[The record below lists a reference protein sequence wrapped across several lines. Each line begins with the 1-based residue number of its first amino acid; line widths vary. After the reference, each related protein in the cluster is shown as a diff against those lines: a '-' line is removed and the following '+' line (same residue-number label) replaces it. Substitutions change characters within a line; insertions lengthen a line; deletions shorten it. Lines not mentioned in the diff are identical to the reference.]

1 MLSLL
6 LTLTCA
12 VAHVS
17 AQASSSSS
25 SSSSSPSTIYY
36 RITISNESGRDGT
49 YSVFLQPP
57 EVTGGGS
64 DVFAHAWVTAFV
76 QTGGSVDVR
85 TTSDWYAWAGKA
97 PQYPAPGVRITGG
110 VSRMAQIGSSG
121 VNGSTFEMRVVNDAP
136 TLIEVLPEATAGAYE
151 IITGDDMPNPNEEYL
166 VGLGKMN
173 DLGVVTVAASV
184 LAHNMDSVMVV
195 PAMRFYVSA
204 SEHMAGEIVDLASV
218 AGEAAEVD
226 FGGGAG
232 RGGSFAV
239 VTHTGTGTGAWDI
252 SYEAGLTT

>member
-1 MLSLL
+1 MRTMLSLL

-85 TTSDWYAWAGKA
+85 TTSDWYACK
-97 PQYPAPGVRITGG
+97 VH
-110 VSRMAQIGSSG
+110 SSPMLR
-121 VNGSTFEMRVVNDAP
+121 FRLVV
-136 TLIEVLPEATAGAYE
+136 
-151 IITGDDMPNPNEEYL
+151 
-166 VGLGKMN
+166 
-173 DLGVVTVAASV
+173 
-184 LAHNMDSVMVV
+184 
-195 PAMRFYVSA
+195 
-204 SEHMAGEIVDLASV
+204 
-218 AGEAAEVD
+218 
-226 FGGGAG
+226 
-232 RGGSFAV
+232 
-239 VTHTGTGTGAWDI
+239 
-252 SYEAGLTT
+252 

>member
-1 MLSLL
+1 MRTMLSLL

-85 TTSDWYAWAGKA
+85 TTSDWYACKA
-97 PQYPAPGVRITGG
+97 
-110 VSRMAQIGSSG
+110 
-121 VNGSTFEMRVVNDAP
+121 
-136 TLIEVLPEATAGAYE
+136 
-151 IITGDDMPNPNEEYL
+151 
-166 VGLGKMN
+166 
-173 DLGVVTVAASV
+173 
-184 LAHNMDSVMVV
+184 H
-195 PAMRFYVSA
+195 
-204 SEHMAGEIVDLASV
+204 
-218 AGEAAEVD
+218 
-226 FGGGAG
+226 
-232 RGGSFAV
+232 
-239 VTHTGTGTGAWDI
+239 
-252 SYEAGLTT
+252 

>member
-17 AQASSSSS
+17 AQASSA

-85 TTSDWYAWAGKA
+85 TTSDWYAC
-97 PQYPAPGVRITGG
+97 
-110 VSRMAQIGSSG
+110 
-121 VNGSTFEMRVVNDAP
+121 TFEMRVVNDAP

-151 IITGDDMPNPNEEYL
+151 IITGDDMPNPNEAYL

-195 PAMRFYVSA
+195 PPMRFYVSV